1 MTFNTFILL
10 YRQGSGW
17 VKIENLLSSF
27 LNETMQ
33 KYGQGNSTFFGKDS
47 DSINLMW
54 DLTQQQ
60 FQCCGIFN
68 YKEWYQTPY
77 GNFTNVPD
85 SCCIHNFKTC
95 GENIISMSISELEVK
110 IYTIGCLTTIESKQ
124 VKNPFKSYD
133 IS

>member
-1 MTFNTFILL
+1 MTFNTFILP

-33 KYGQGNSTFFGKDS
+33 KYDQGNSTFFGKDS

-95 GENIISMSISELEVK
+95 GENIRISKLEVK
-110 IYTIGCLTTIESKQ
+110 IYTIGCLTTIESK
-124 VKNPFKSYD
+124 
-133 IS
+133 